1 VTATLIAIAFG
12 GALGALARYGID
24 LTVIRKV
31 GAVPTG
37 FPWGTLAINVAGSF
51 LLGVLFVLLVEPTT
65 GPPWLRAAL
74 TTGLLGAFTTFST
87 FSVQTVQLAET
98 GRGGLAVAYVLVSVA
113 AGVLAATMAVLLA
126 RISPVFGWFGGGAVT
141 VAMIAGFTRLA

>member
-1 VTATLIAIAFG
+1 MTSTLVAIGVG
-12 GALGALARYGID
+12 GAVGALARYGID
-24 LTVIRKV
+24 VTVVRKI
-31 GAVPTG
+31 GAVPTA

-51 LLGVLFVLLVEPTT
+51 VLGILFVVLIEPVT

-74 TTGLLGAFTTFST
+74 ATGFLGAFTTFST

-98 GRGGLAVAYVLVSVA
+98 GRGGLALAYVFASIA

-126 RISPVFGWFGGGAVT
+126 RISPAFGWFSGGAVT
-141 VAMIAGFTRLA
+141 VAMIAGFIRLA